1 VRVHFRKG
9 KTDRATEWGFD
20 MMLQNNEQEFDLK
33 RIQEVL
39 NISDKSVA
47 NCPITEEE
55 LRKIYY
61 DYIEFLPYL
70 EKLRIEILGSLNER
84 MTGKVHSIRSRVKQP
99 DHLIGKIIRGV
110 YRNPAKYHRITVE
123 NYKKIITDL
132 IGVRIIILD
141 KRDWRG
147 VHSGLMTMYRNLP
160 ERYARR
166 PKDILVNY
174 DKYADELDQA
184 STLPECSYHAERPVA
199 YIASEDDRKLYQ
211 DEFIK
216 LDNSKAHYRSVH
228 YIIRYKNVYF
238 EMQMRSLFEE
248 GWLEFDHR
256 MKYPNDQ
263 FNKKKQEYISILS
276 NLANAADQ
284 LISYYVEEDFVSAD
298 SSAEEMEMYR
308 PYKPEDLTEQ
318 GLEERMKELF

>member
-1 VRVHFRKG
+1 M
-9 KTDRATEWGFD
+9 E
-20 MMLQNNEQEFDLK
+20 LQNKQQEFDLK
-33 RIQEVL
+33 RIQDTL
-39 NISDKSVA
+39 NISDKSVE
-47 NCPITEEE
+47 NCPIPVEE

-61 DYIEFLPYL
+61 DYLTYLPYL
-70 EKLRIEILGSLNER
+70 EKLRIEILGSLNEK
-84 MTGKVHSIRSRVKQP
+84 MTGTVHSIRSRVKKP

-110 YRNPAKYHRITVE
+110 YRNPAKYHQICVD

-147 VHSGLMTMYRNLP
+147 VHNGLMSMYRNLP

-166 PKDILVNY
+166 SKDILENY
-174 DKYADELDQA
+174 DRYADEVMREE
-184 STLPECSYHAERPVA
+184 SIPGCSYHAEQPVA
-199 YIASEDDRKLYQ
+199 YIASEDDRRLYQ
-211 DEFIK
+211 DSYLK
-216 LDNSKAHYRSVH
+216 LDNSKAHYRSIH
-228 YIIRYKNVYF
+228 YIIRYKHVYF

-276 NLANAADQ
+276 NLAHAADQ
-284 LISYYVEEDFVSAD
+284 LISYYEEADFKSNEEA
-298 SSAEEMEMYR
+298 AEESEQYGA
-308 PYKPEDLTEQ
+308 YVQEDPSER
-318 GLEERMKELF
+318 GLEEQIRSLF

>member
-1 VRVHFRKG
+1 MP
-9 KTDRATEWGFD
+9 DTESKWGLN
-20 MMLQNNEQEFDLK
+20 MALQNEQQEFDLK

-39 NISDKSVA
+39 NISDKSIA
-47 NCPITEEE
+47 NCPIPPEE

-61 DYIEFLPYL
+61 DYISFMPYL
-70 EKLRIEILGSLNER
+70 EKLRIEILSSLNER

-110 YRNPAKYHRITVE
+110 YRNPAKYHQITSE

-147 VHSGLMTMYRNLP
+147 VHAGLMTMYRNLP

-174 DKYADELDQA
+174 DKYAKEVSHAAEIPD
-184 STLPECSYHAERPVA
+184 CSYHAERPVA

-211 DEFIK
+211 DEYIK

-228 YIIRYKNVYF
+228 YIIRYKDIYF

-284 LISYYVEEDFVSAD
+284 LISYYEEADFQSDD
-298 SSAEEMEMYR
+298 SSAEEMEQYR
-308 PYKPEDLTEQ
+308 HYKPEDLTEQ
-318 GLEERMKELF
+318 GLEEQMKELF